1 MRPDQP
7 DHVPGSATQQPKTWL
22 NEVIE
27 ATEKWLATLGDGG
40 RADATKTKPKPK
52 KAEETAKRL
61 APVQPDAKGAGWY
74 SLTLRGRTVDS
85 DQLEEAFLA
94 PAKGPAE
101 AMYAVRDSV
110 QDGDVLRVLV
120 MAGAP
125 PDGLYLWVP
134 DRDRTA
140 LLRALVER
148 LREVRADGVHEAFGR
163 GRLTAVD
170 PCPAE
175 PPGLNAEQ
183 RRAFEA
189 CVGRGLNL
197 VWGPPGTGKTEVI
210 VRAVEHLV
218 RTGKSVL
225 LVSGTNVAVDNA
237 LERVAKAMLK
247 PDEHGVMVR
256 VGTPHV
262 PAVAED
268 PRLSLPELRR
278 RRLQAKEDERAAV
291 EAEIIQW
298 EADPALQELKRVEE
312 RLRGFDP
319 QAYGQARRR
328 VQNEERLG
336 RAEAEWRAADADR
349 ARIELDEEVA
359 RAAARL
365 AAAEARWAKTATQRD
380 ALAEVMRLNTE
391 LKGYR
396 RAQVRAKAHLV
407 DAERALQ
414 GARREATALSDL
426 RRKKKRRRL
435 AERNVAHLTTV
446 VAAARTE
453 MVRRDAVLATAGPVM
468 ERQLRHLE
476 PTVGELTP
484 DEVNRLDAELMTCKQ
499 NLDAAEALKAD
510 VDERVGRL
518 RAAAER
524 AAAAPRPTD
533 ADREL
538 IGRADAEGLPELHRR
553 LPALQRNTERA
564 TQHIEELTHKHERL
578 VEQLRELG
586 RGAERAIL
594 AEAKVV
600 ATTLS
605 MLRLK
610 DGVYGRAYD
619 VVIIDEAAASTLP
632 ELVYAASRA
641 RTGAVML
648 GDFLQNAPI
657 VEGMDRRTEPVVRRW
672 LHPDCFAFFGMHGAT
687 GHVEGCV
694 ALRVQH
700 RFGESINALANMVA
714 YDNMLHTGSNHRSR
728 IVFVDVDGLGEELA
742 MIRDNPGG
750 RGKWWVIGALLARAI
765 TQYHVVKQGEDG
777 AGVVTPY
784 RVQKEIID
792 AILADTGASTK
803 IEVSTS
809 HGFQG
814 RQFDTIVFDLVEA
827 GDGWVA
833 KGSRD
838 GDGYAFSGLRLFNVG
853 VTRARHNLYLI
864 GNGAALRRPRIS
876 SGPLH
881 AIARLID
888 RGVIEVVAARDILS
902 MPEPEIKEGA
912 RFELWEAVQAYAK
925 VVGIYDEDGIPGE
938 IIDCIREARSSV
950 WVWSPWV
957 GRRVEDFLPELRAAA
972 DRGVVV
978 RLLVLPTEEVAQPLH
993 PFVRR
998 LQEELEY
1005 VVFVSKEHQKL
1016 VVIDERLAFIGS
1028 MNILSHP
1035 SGAAGRREVMALI
1048 ESAGFAKRLL
1058 RHERA
1063 DEFAR
1068 PPTCPACHA
1077 TMRVAALRGAGAARA
1092 WSWWCYNPGPDATP
1106 CKRSL
1111 PFAKDSAGRNQSRG
1125 QSRSQPRDQ
1134 QRNPPANRRGTQTQ
1148 RPRRST

>member
-7 DHVPGSATQQPKTWL
+7 APVPGSATQQPNTWL

-27 ATEKWLATLGDGG
+27 AAEKWLATLGDDG
-40 RADATKTKPKPK
+40 RADATKTKPRPK
-52 KAEETAKRL
+52 NAEETAKRL

-94 PAKGPAE
+94 PANGPE
-101 AMYAVRDSV
+101 DAMYAVRDSV

-125 PDGLYLWVP
+125 ADGLYLWVP

-148 LREVRADGVHEAFGR
+148 LREVRADGVHEAFAR
-163 GRLTAVD
+163 GRLAAVD
-170 PCPAE
+170 PCLAE

-225 LVSGTNVAVDNA
+225 LVSGTNIAVDNA
-237 LERVAKAMLK
+237 LERVAKRLLK

-298 EADPALQELKRVEE
+298 EADPALQELRRVEE

-319 QAYGQARRR
+319 QAYGQVRRR
-328 VQNEERLG
+328 VQNEERLD
-336 RAEAEWRAADADR
+336 RAEAEWKAADR
-349 ARIELDEEVA
+349 ARRELDEEVA
-359 RAAARL
+359 QAAARL
-365 AAAEARWAKTATQRD
+365 AAAEARWAKTAAQRD
-380 ALAEVMRLNTE
+380 ALAEMVRLNTE
-391 LKGYR
+391 LEGYR
-396 RAQVRAKAHLV
+396 LAQVRAKGRLV

-414 GARREATALSDL
+414 GARREATALSDR
-426 RRKKKRRRL
+426 RRKNKRRRL
-435 AERNVAHLTTV
+435 AERNVEHLTAV

-453 MVRRDAVLATAGPVM
+453 MVRRDAVLATAGPVI

-476 PTVGELTP
+476 TTVGELTP
-484 DEVNRLDAELMTCKQ
+484 DEVNRLDAELMTCRQ
-499 NLDAAEALKAD
+499 NLDAAEALKAE
-510 VDERVGRL
+510 VDQRVGRL

-538 IGRADAEGLPELHRR
+538 VARADAEGLPELHRR
-553 LPALQRNTERA
+553 LPALRRNAERA
-564 TQHIEELTHKHERL
+564 TQHIDELTHEHERL

-610 DGVYGRAYD
+610 DGVHGRAYD
-619 VVIIDEAAASTLP
+619 VVIIDEAAASTMP
-632 ELVYAASRA
+632 ELVYAVSRA

-657 VEGMDRRTEPVVRRW
+657 VEGMDRSTDPVVRRW
-672 LHPDCFAFFGMHGAT
+672 LHPDCFAFFGMRGAT
-687 GHVEGCV
+687 SHVEGCV

-700 RFGESINALANMVA
+700 RFGESINELANMVA
-714 YDNMLHTGSNHRSR
+714 YDNMLHTGSDHHSR

-742 MIRDNPGG
+742 MIRDNAGG

-765 TQYHVVKQGEDG
+765 TQYHVVEQGEEG

-792 AILADTGASTK
+792 AMLADTGASAK

-833 KGSRD
+833 QGSRD
-838 GDGYAFSGLRLFNVG
+838 GGGYAFSGLRLFNVG

-864 GNGAALRRPRIS
+864 GNGAALRRPRTS

-881 AIARLID
+881 AVARLID
-888 RGVIEVVAARDILS
+888 RGVIETVAARDVLG
-902 MPEPEIKEGA
+902 MPEPEIREGA

-938 IIDCIREARSSV
+938 IIDRIREARSSV

-957 GRRVEDFLPELRAAA
+957 GRRAEDFLPELRAAA

-998 LQEELEY
+998 LQQELQN

-1016 VVIDERLAFIGS
+1016 VVIDERLTFIGS

-1035 SGAAGRREVMALI
+1035 GGAAGRREVMALI

-1068 PPTCPACHA
+1068 PPTCPSCHA

-1111 PFAKDSAGRNQSRG
+1111 PFAKDAAGRNQPRG
-1125 QSRSQPRDQ
+1125 QPRNR
-1134 QRNPPANRRGTQTQ
+1134 QRNPAANRRGTQAR
-1148 RPRRST
+1148 RPRPSA